1 MYLFFNVVGFA
12 AILLLEVISAAPTK
26 LQTRSFRVESTQ
38 QNAKTRNAQKA
49 LMKSYSKWGMS
60 MPAVLTATN
69 TVEETTTSNT
79 GSGEAGE
86 VTNNPTQYDIEFL
99 APVSIGGQTLMMD
112 FDTGSSDLWVF
123 NTQLSTAEI
132 QNHTTYN
139 PEKSSTFK
147 LLNGESYSISY
158 GDGSMSA
165 GLVGTDTVNIGG
177 VTVTSQ
183 AVELPTTVSGGFVS
197 DFSSNGLLGLAM
209 SSLNTVK
216 PNQQMT
222 FFDNI
227 RESLAQ
233 PVFTANLKH
242 NATGSYEFGKIDTT
256 QFTGSISYTPID
268 TSTGFWQF
276 SSNSF
281 SVGNGQVQQ
290 NTEGNPAIADTGTS
304 LLLVDDPV
312 IRGYYSQ
319 VKGAEYN
326 ENQGGITFP
335 CDAALP
341 DLHLALG
348 PSYMATLSSDLMN
361 FAKVGNNVCFG
372 SMQGNQ
378 GGSVQIFGDIMF
390 KSQFVVFNN
399 GDATIGFAPH
409 AAPE

>member
-1 MYLFFNVVGFA
+1 
-12 AILLLEVISAAPTK
+12 
-26 LQTRSFRVESTQ
+26 
-38 QNAKTRNAQKA
+38 
-49 LMKSYSKWGMS
+49 MS
-60 MPAVLTATN
+60 MPAVSTASDALEDITALN
-69 TVEETTTSNT
+69 I
-79 GSGEAGE
+79 GSSEAGE
-86 VTNNPTQYDIEFL
+86 VTNNPTQSDVEFL
-99 APVSIGGQTLMMD
+99 APVNIGGQTLMMD

-123 NTQLSTAEI
+123 NILLSAAEI
-132 QNHTTYN
+132 QSHTTYN
-139 PEKSSTFK
+139 PDKSSTFK

-165 GLVGTDTVNIGG
+165 GVVGTDTVNIGG
-177 VTVTSQ
+177 ATVTSQ

-242 NATGSYEFGKIDTT
+242 NATGFYEFGKIDTT

-276 SSNSF
+276 PSNSF
-281 SVGNGQVQQ
+281 SVGDGQVQQ

-312 IRGYYSQ
+312 IQGYYSQ
-319 VKGAEYN
+319 VEGAEFN
-326 ENQGGITFP
+326 KNQGGITFP
-335 CDAALP
+335 CNAALP

-361 FAKVGNNVCFG
+361 FAQVGNNVCFG
-372 SMQGNQ
+372 SMQWNQ
-378 GGSVQIFGDIMF
+378 GGGVQILGDIMF

-409 AAPE
+409 ATPM

>member
-1 MYLFFNVVGFA
+1 MYSFFSLVGFA
-12 AILLLEVISAAPTK
+12 ALLLFEATSAAPTK
-26 LQTRSFRVESTQ
+26 LQPRSFKVERIQ
-38 QNAKTRNAQKA
+38 QGVKIRNAQRA
-49 LMKSYSKWGMS
+49 LTKSYSKWGMS
-60 MPAVLTATN
+60 LPAVLTASN
-69 TVEETTTSNT
+69 AVEATTALNT

-86 VTNNPTQYDIEFL
+86 VTNQSTQGDVEFL
-99 APVSIGGQTLMMD
+99 APISVGGQTLMVD

-123 NTQLSTAEI
+123 NTQLSAAEI
-132 QNHTTYN
+132 QKHSTFD
-139 PEKSSTFK
+139 PKKSSTFK
-147 LLNGESYSISY
+147 LLKGESYSISY

-165 GLVGTDTVNIGG
+165 GVVGADTVNIGG
-177 VTVTSQ
+177 ATVTSQ
-183 AVELPTTVSGGFVS
+183 AVELPTAVSGGFVS

-227 RESLAQ
+227 RGSLAL

-242 NATGSYEFGKIDTT
+242 NATGFYEFGKIDTT
-256 QFTGSISYTPID
+256 QYTGSINYTPID

-276 SSNSF
+276 SSNRF

-312 IRGYYSQ
+312 IQGYYSH
-319 VKGAEYN
+319 VEGAQFD

-348 PSYMATLSSDLMN
+348 PSYMATLSGDLMR
-361 FAKVGNNVCFG
+361 FATVGNNVCFG
-372 SMQGNQ
+372 SMQWNQ
-378 GGSVQIFGDIMF
+378 GGNVQILGDIMF

-409 AAPE
+409 AATI